1 MTMRVVTCL
10 LLFCDQCGQP
20 LGDDSVDMHFQA
32 VPGMETAARDLGWT
46 TDGAGRWHCPE
57 CPELVD
63 EVTRKPVPEIDGQ
76 ETLSPALGVDPLEL
90 ALRRGGLRPLGHLT
104 HP

>member
-10 LLFCDQCGQP
+10 LLFCDHCGAP

-32 VPGMETAARDLGWT
+32 VPGMETAARDCGWT
-46 TDGAGRWHCPE
+46 TDGAARWHCPE

-63 EVTRKPVPEIDGQ
+63 EVTCKPVPEIDGQ
-76 ETLSPALGVDPLEL
+76 ETFSPTLGVGRLEL
-90 ALRRGGLRPLGHLT
+90 ALRRTGYGPWVA
-104 HP
+104 

>member
-10 LLFCDQCGQP
+10 LLSCDHCGRP
-20 LGDDSVDMHFQA
+20 LGDDIGDMHFLA
-32 VPGMETAARDLGWT
+32 VPGMEKAARDLDWT

-63 EVTRKPVPEIDGQ
+63 EVTRKPALDIEGQ
-76 ETLSPALGVDPLEL
+76 ETLAPALGVDPLEL
-90 ALRRGGLRPLGHLT
+90 ALRRAGYVPWVA
-104 HP
+104 

>member
-32 VPGMETAARDLGWT
+32 VPGMERAARDLDWT

-76 ETLSPALGVDPLEL
+76 ETFSPTLGTDRLEL
-90 ALRRGGLRPLGHLT
+90 ALRRAGYGPWVA
-104 HP
+104 